1 MMDLDDLRSELSDFA
16 KPEKK
21 QNLSAKEQRVV
32 AGFEDIQRFYEE
44 HKKCPQ
50 HGEDRDI
57 FERVYATRL
66 ERLRSLTEYH
76 ELLSP
81 LDHQGLLTAAY
92 TASSGVSEDS
102 PSYDVD
108 NASDDELLSELEGIA
123 GGSLSELKHVR
134 STAQKRESEE
144 IAKRDTCDDFEQYQP
159 IFERIERELKDSV
172 RETRRFKQD
181 TSIEQSNLFILG
193 GQLAYVAEVGET
205 IKAPNGEN
213 DARLRVVYSNGTES
227 NLLLRSLQRALYK
240 DDTGRRVTE
249 PDAGPLFSDQWEE
262 DDVESGTIYVLRS
275 YSDHPTVAQHRELIH
290 KIGVTGGKV
299 KTRIANAA
307 HDATYLLAEVEVVAE
322 YKIAGINRTKLENL
336 LHKIFA
342 PAQLELVIN
351 DRFGKP
357 VKPREWFLLPI
368 QVIDEAVSL
377 IRSGKIEGLRYDPEK
392 ASLVYG

>member
-1 MMDLDDLRSELSDFA
+1 MIDLDDLRSELSDFA

-21 QNLSAKEQRVV
+21 QNLSAKEQRIV

-44 HKKCPQ
+44 HQKLPQ

-57 FERVYATRL
+57 FERLYATRL
-66 ERLRSLTEYH
+66 EQLRSLTEFH
-76 ELLSP
+76 ELLFP
-81 LDHQGLLTAAY
+81 LDYQGLLTATC

-102 PSYDVD
+102 PSYDVEK
-108 NASDDELLSELEGIA
+108 ASDDELLSELEGIA
-123 GGSLSELKHVR
+123 GGALSELKHVR
-134 STAQKRESEE
+134 STAQKREAEE
-144 IAKRDTCDDFEQYQP
+144 IAKRDSCEDFEQFQP
-159 IFERIERELKDSV
+159 IFERVERELKDGI

-181 TSIEQSNLFILG
+181 ASIEQSNLFILG

-205 IKAPNGEN
+205 IKAPNGDN

-249 PDAGPLFSDQWEE
+249 PDAGPLFSDQWE
-262 DDVESGTIYVLRS
+262 DDDIESGTIYVLRS
-275 YSDHPTVAQHRELIH
+275 YSDHPTVAEHRELIH

-322 YKIAGINRTKLENL
+322 YKMAGINRTRLENL

-368 QVIDEAVSL
+368 QLIDEAVDL
-377 IRSGKIEGLRYDPEK
+377 IRSGKVEGLRYDPDT
-392 ASLVYG
+392 ASLICD

>member
-1 MMDLDDLRSELSDFA
+1 MIDLDDLRSELSDFA
-16 KPEKK
+16 KTEKK
-21 QNLSAKEQRVV
+21 QKLSDKEQRIV
-32 AGFEDIQRFYEE
+32 AGFADIQRFYEE
-44 HKKCPQ
+44 HNKLPQ

-57 FERVYATRL
+57 FERLYATRL
-66 ERLRSLTEYH
+66 ERLRSLTEFH
-76 ELLSP
+76 EFLSP
-81 LDHQGLLTAAY
+81 LDHQGLLTAAP
-92 TASSGVSEDS
+92 ASSGVSEDS
-102 PSYDVD
+102 PSYNLD

-123 GGSLSELKHVR
+123 GGALRELKHVR
-134 STAQKRESEE
+134 STAQKREAEE
-144 IAKRDTCDDFEQYQP
+144 VAKRDSCEDFEQFQP
-159 IFERIERELKDSV
+159 IFERIERELRDGI

-181 TSIEQSNLFILG
+181 ASIEQSNLFILG

-213 DARLRVVYSNGTES
+213 DARLRVVFSNGTES

-249 PDAGPLFSDQWEE
+249 PDAGPLFSDQWDE

-307 HDATYLLAEVEVVAE
+307 HDATYLLAQVEVVAE
-322 YKIAGINRTKLENL
+322 YKIAGINRTRLENL

-368 QVIDEAVSL
+368 QVIDEAVDL
-377 IRSGKIEGLRYDPEK
+377 IRSGKVEGLRYDPEK
-392 ASLVYG
+392 AALITD

>member
-16 KPEKK
+16 KSEKK
-21 QNLSAKEQRVV
+21 QSLSVKEQRIV
-32 AGFEDIQRFYEE
+32 AGFEDIQRFYKE
-44 HKKCPQ
+44 HKKRPQ

-57 FERVYATRL
+57 FERLYATRL

-76 ELLSP
+76 ELLSS
-81 LDHQGLLTAAY
+81 LDHQGLLTAVY

-102 PSYDVD
+102 SSYSVD
-108 NASDDELLSELEGIA
+108 NASDDELLSELEGIT
-123 GGSLSELKHVR
+123 GGALSELKHVR
-134 STAQKRESEE
+134 STAQKREAEE
-144 IAKRDTCDDFEQYQP
+144 IAKRDICDDFEQYQS
-159 IFERIERELKDSV
+159 IFERIERELKDGI

-181 TSIEQSNLFILG
+181 ASIEQSNLFILG

-249 PDAGPLFSDQWEE
+249 TDAGPLFSDQWEE
-262 DDVESGTIYVLRS
+262 DDIESGTIYVLRS

-357 VKPREWFLLPI
+357 VRPREWFLLPI
-368 QVIDEAVSL
+368 QMIDEAVGL
-377 IRSGKIEGLRYDPEK
+377 IRSGKIEGLRYDPET
-392 ASLVYG
+392 ASLIYD